1 MGDRTQRLKGK
12 MNQAIG
18 RTKATAGYRSGR
30 GGTELKG
37 NVQTLKGETQSAAAR
52 LAARPRRRRS
62 P

>member
-12 MNQAIG
+12 LNQAIG

-37 NVQTLKGETQSAAAR
+37 DVQTLKGETQSAVGKVRRKAKNAR
-52 LAARPRRRRS
+52 
-62 P
+62 

>member
-1 MGDRTQRLKGK
+1 MGERTQRLRGT
-12 MNQAIG
+12 MNQAMR
-18 RTKATAGYRSGR
+18 RTKASAGYRSGSGR
-30 GGTELKG
+30 TELKG

>member
-12 MNQAIG
+12 LNQAIG

-37 NVQTLKGETQSAAAR
+37 DVQTLKGETQSAVGKAR
-52 LAARPRRRRS
+52 RKVKNAR
-62 P
+62 

>member
-12 MNQAIG
+12 LNQAIG

-37 NVQTLKGETQSAAAR
+37 DVQTLKGETQSAVGRAR
-52 LAARPRRRRS
+52 RKVKNAR
-62 P
+62 

>member
-12 MNQAIG
+12 VNQAMG

-37 NVQTLKGETQSAAAR
+37 NVQTLKGETQSAVGKAR
-52 LAARPRRRRS
+52 RKAKKAT
-62 P
+62 